1 MGKRYNVS
9 EAEARICVPCGDMD
23 WYSRYVLLWRI
34 SNAMDVS
41 FCGKV
46 MEEAFGNG
54 CPEIF
59 NSDKGSQFTSN
70 DFTGIL
76 LSKEIAISMDGRGR
90 TFDNI
95 FMERLWK
102 SVKYE
107 EVYLK
112 DYEICRDAREG
123 LEKYFYFITIVG
135 IINHWSIKHRTK
147 FILEFL
153 TGTNEEKAAR
163 GWRKVAE
170 CAEG

>member
-1 MGKRYNVS
+1 
-9 EAEARICVPCGDMD
+9 
-23 WYSRYVLLWRI
+23 
-34 SNAMDVS
+34 MDVS

-59 NSDKGSQFTSN
+59 NSNKGSQFTSN

-107 EVYLK
+107 EVYLTRTSRK
-112 DYEICRDAREG
+112 S
-123 LEKYFYFITIVG
+123 FYFSNVSPVCILFSRYITFYI
-135 IINHWSIKHRTK
+135 S
-147 FILEFL
+147 F
-153 TGTNEEKAAR
+153 R
-163 GWRKVAE
+163 GVRVSTDTVF
-170 CAEG
+170 